1 MPSDW
6 DTASM
11 MSLLFIS
18 GLSIF
23 DQLVHKG
30 ANAISI
36 PFFSERGSER
46 GRGGKRRY
54 HLPELNVQ
62 GAKLVALS
70 ISVLEEIRPM
80 H

>member
-18 GLSIF
+18 GLSICY
-23 DQLVHKG
+23 QLVQKG
-30 ANAISI
+30 AILI

-62 GAKLVALS
+62 GAKIVALS